1 MFIPFLDLAL
11 LCFFTI
17 IIRKVLRCFCLQSK
31 AAKEDYSHT
40 RDDKEKSCWY
50 DYEDDFYKFHH
61 LEECQ
66 ISTNSY
72 GVRINCDDRKIV
84 IDSMIDAHYA
94 LNLAPETLYLCVNI
108 IDRFLSKFNPASTPI
123 EKIKFVPLTS
133 LLLASKYEQRH
144 KLHVHDLVHIPPK
157 HVCETENLILQKLD
171 WNLTVTTPY
180 VFLVRNIKAL
190 SDEDKIMKNMVL
202 FFSELSLTHY
212 SIVCD
217 YKPSMIAASAV
228 YCARIVVGRYPLWS
242 SDLKI
247 CTGYSE
253 KELRSCAMV
262 MIELCNEICRDGTM
276 HVFRKF
282 SSRDYCEVACV
293 AKQEISKKL
302 FYPRICLNMGQYCS
316 FQFIKSLKAL
326 Y

>member
-1 MFIPFLDLAL
+1 MFTPFLFLDLAL
-11 LCFFTI
+11 SIFFSI
-17 IIRKVLRCFCLQSK
+17 IVFCICIHYK
-31 AAKEDYSHT
+31 AAKKNLNHNE
-40 RDDKEKSCWY
+40 EKSFWY

-66 ISTNSY
+66 ISTNLY
-72 GVRINCDDRKIV
+72 GARINCEERKFL
-84 IDSMIDAHYA
+84 IDSIIDAHYA

-108 IDRFLSKFNPASTPI
+108 IDRFLSKLNPPSTPI
-123 EKIKFVPLTS
+123 EKIKFVPHIS
-133 LLLASKYEQRH
+133 LLLASKYEERR
-144 KLHVHDLVHIPPK
+144 KLHVRDLIHIPPEV
-157 HVCETENLILQKLD
+157 VCETEKLILQKLD

-180 VFLVRNIKAL
+180 VFLVRNIK
-190 SDEDKIMKNMVL
+190 DEDKMMENMVF

-228 YCARIVVGRYPLWS
+228 YCARIVIGRYPLWNN
-242 SDLKI
+242 DLKI
-247 CTGYSE
+247 CTGTGYSE

-293 AKQEISKKL
+293 AKREISKKL
-302 FYPRICLNMGQYCS
+302 FYHRICLNMGQYFS
-316 FQFIKSLKAL
+316 FQFIKRSLKAL